1 MEFAELVIIFAVT
14 ITASNIVSRI
24 LPVIPAPL
32 IQIFLGVIL
41 GLTEWGESISF
52 EPELF
57 LVMIIAPLLFRE
69 GEKADVTSILK
80 NFDTILFLAFGG
92 VILTLLG
99 VGMTLSFLLR
109 SLPFAACF
117 AFGAALGPTDAVAV
131 SSLSGRVNIPK
142 KAMHILEGE
151 GLLNDASGVTAF
163 QFALAALITGSF
175 SAVNAGVS
183 LVISSL
189 GGALVGFLLVWVK
202 RKVINMIEK
211 ASARDVTGY
220 LLIELLLPFL
230 AYVLAEV
237 FGVSGIISAVVA
249 GILQASS
256 FRKITIFDA
265 ELSSLSNSTWTTVT
279 FTLNALVFIFL
290 GIELTQVF
298 SPVWENG
305 LYSNWMLIL
314 VILLISVM
322 LFVIRFV
329 SITAFYL
336 FKGGLTRFKE
346 ELNEILILTFG
357 GVKGTVSLA
366 TIFIL
371 PLTINGMVFHQRSL
385 LLFLTA
391 GVILVTLVVGIL
403 ALPIL
408 TEEQEI
414 NGTDLNALMI
424 LEEVVESLRQE
435 AKELPKNS
443 KEYLA
448 TEAVIENYQE
458 RIRELY
464 FEDLTEDEK
473 QEVQEIQALILSIE
487 RDGLDESYRS
497 GKLTVNGY
505 RFYSRFLSRFER
517 SITGEILSFIGFW
530 LLFVRRVI
538 RIILHPKMFWERRKR
553 EQQTIVTK
561 KDISDVRDVYHK
573 NTQLIIESLDNLTD
587 VYGDVMIQFFIEQR
601 KAQEMRMMS
610 KNFFSTMMIQQETLF
625 TKKML
630 RGYYLER
637 KVVDEYEVAEKI
649 TTFSANDYRK
659 NINLLESYTMNKPAD
674 ASPLRFAYSRK
685 KRELQTKKLKQQV
698 HDK

>member
-41 GLTEWGESISF
+41 GLTKWGESINF

-99 VGMTLSFLLR
+99 VGMTLSFLLP

-202 RKVINMIEK
+202 RKVISMIEK

-305 LYSNWMLIL
+305 AYPNWMLIL

-408 TEEQEI
+408 TEEQET
-414 NGTDLNALMI
+414 NGTDLNVLMI

-435 AKELPKNS
+435 AKDLPKNS

-538 RIILHPKMFWERRKR
+538 RIILHPKMFWERRNR
-553 EQQTIVTK
+553 EQQTVVTK

-601 KAQEMRMMS
+601 KAQEMRIMS

-637 KVVDEYEVAEKI
+637 KVVDEYEVAETI

-659 NINLLESYTMNKPAD
+659 NINLLESYTMNKPTD
-674 ASPLRFAYSRK
+674 TSPLRFVYGRK
-685 KRELQTKKLKQQV
+685 KRELQTKKMKQQAY
-698 HDK
+698 DK